1 MPAEESAGLEAVQI
15 GQRGARRVTVSR
27 APLMLL
33 PVDLPPTP
41 PRPRR
46 QGVGIGPQAMRGDQ
60 LDDSLIDDGLS
71 RRANAMVSEF
81 RYPLS
86 AKGKDA

>member
-33 PVDLPPTP
+33 PVDLPPP
-41 PRPRR
+41 SPRPRR
-46 QGVGIGPQAMRGDQ
+46 HRLTATPFDRTE
-60 LDDSLIDDGLS
+60 
-71 RRANAMVSEF
+71 RT
-81 RYPLS
+81 
-86 AKGKDA
+86 